1 MDGVDVAGALAR
13 PHALNDCVI
22 GAGVE
27 ALSAFHTF
35 GLVDHGAVVHNADRA
50 LRADV
55 HALVGDAAA
64 AGFGD
69 AHALDRALVA
79 GDLDNFDD
87 IRIML
92 VAAHCELDALL
103 HDRALLI
110 DTAAHCRLILDD
122 QLRDLVVCSEEI
134 ILKPIPRNLAQYL
147 VFQVLYLGIKFS
159 HA

>member
-1 MDGVDVAGALAR
+1 MRSLVLVERDG
-13 PHALNDCVI
+13 
-22 GAGVE
+22 
-27 ALSAFHTF
+27 
-35 GLVDHGAVVHNADRA
+35 
-50 LRADV
+50 
-55 HALVGDAAA
+55 AAA
-64 AGFGD
+64 AHVLAAVRKAAAARLGD
-69 AHALDRALVA
+69 DMAADRALVA
-79 GDLDNFDD
+79 GDLDDFDD

-110 DTAAHCRLILDD
+110 DTAAHRRLILDD